1 MNRVV
6 VITTGGTIA
15 SAADATGVLRPA
27 RTGAELLR
35 EIDADVIDLMSV
47 DSSQMTLPDWDR
59 ITAAIQQANDSQ
71 ANGIVITHGT
81 DSLEEIALWLDL
93 TYNGSAP
100 VVLTA
105 ATRSADSAA
114 SDGPANLRSSIAV
127 ADSSAARDL
136 GVLVC
141 VEGSVLEPLGTSK
154 VGGQKGFVGTA
165 VGSVSD
171 GRFQVTREKQRP
183 FLGAAS
189 AATAPRVDVV
199 ACYLGADSVAIDAV
213 VAAGARGV
221 VLAALGAGNAGG
233 PVIDAVRRH
242 CNEGVEVAVSTRVPF
257 DAAGSS
263 YGPGRELAEAGA
275 VMVPRLRPAQARVLL
290 MAALATNSSVAD
302 VLARWG

>member
-1 MNRVV
+1 MSRVV

-15 SAADATGVLRPA
+15 AAADAAGVLHPA

-35 EIDADVIDLMSV
+35 GIDADVIDLMSV
-47 DSSQMTLPDWDR
+47 DSSQMLLPDWDS
-59 ITAAIQQANDSQ
+59 IAATIKRAGDDR
-71 ANGIVITHGT
+71 GIVITHGT
-81 DSLEEIALWLDL
+81 DSLEETALWLDL
-93 TYNGSAP
+93 TYNGAAP

-114 SDGPANLRSSIAV
+114 SDGPANLRNSITVAGSST
-127 ADSSAARDL
+127 AREL

-141 VEGSVLEPLGTSK
+141 IGGSVLEPLGTSK
-154 VGGQKGFVGTA
+154 VGGQKGFVGSA

-171 GRFQVTREKQRP
+171 GRFQVAETKQRP

-189 AATAPRVDVV
+189 AQAAPRVDVV

-221 VLAALGAGNAGG
+221 VLAALGAGNAGR
-233 PVIDAVRRH
+233 PIIDAVRRH
-242 CNEGVEVAVSTRVPF
+242 CQNGVAVAVSTRVPF
-257 DAAGSS
+257 DAAGAS
-263 YGPGRELAEAGA
+263 YGPGLELAEAGA

-290 MAALATNSSVAD
+290 MAALATNSPVAE